1 MNIDKTKAKILGP
14 EPMPPDDLY
23 GLDWTED
30 AVNTLGVVL
39 SGNETDHYILNYKK
53 RLKTMK
59 NLLSG
64 WKCRYPSIK
73 GKVTAINSLAI
84 SPLLYLASVI
94 HVPCRVIQEVKQI
107 VTDFIWNGKPPK
119 NAYNVMIQNMENG
132 GLKLVDFE
140 SKVKSLKVGFIKRLL
155 QNKDGK
161 WRATASHFFQTNH
174 LNSYFMCNRGPC
186 NIIDHKFYEETLQYW
201 SELQEVKVPTTEI
214 IYNQTI
220 WDNRYITIQNI
231 PFLWRLWQ
239 EKGIKQVYNIIRD
252 DGEFLDHN
260 EIKEI
265 YDINCNFLN
274 VLQIR
279 QSLPLNWR
287 QLIKKQSSN
296 NQGQCSFRQFLW

>member
-14 EPMPPDDLY
+14 KPMPPDDLY

-59 NLLSG
+59 NLLSS
-64 WKCRYPSIK
+64 WKCRYLSLK
-73 GKVTAINSLAI
+73 GKVTVINSLAI

-119 NAYNVMIQNMENG
+119 IAYNVMIQNIENG

-161 WRATASHFFQTNH
+161 WRATASHFFK
-174 LNSYFMCNRGPC
+174 R
-186 NIIDHKFYEETLQYW
+186 
-201 SELQEVKVPTTEI
+201 
-214 IYNQTI
+214 TI
-220 WDNRYITIQNI
+220 
-231 PFLWRLWQ
+231 
-239 EKGIKQVYNIIRD
+239 
-252 DGEFLDHN
+252 
-260 EIKEI
+260 
-265 YDINCNFLN
+265 
-274 VLQIR
+274 
-279 QSLPLNWR
+279 
-287 QLIKKQSSN
+287 
-296 NQGQCSFRQFLW
+296 

>member
-1 MNIDKTKAKILGP
+1 
-14 EPMPPDDLY
+14 
-23 GLDWTED
+23 
-30 AVNTLGVVL
+30 
-39 SGNETDHYILNYKK
+39 
-53 RLKTMK
+53 MK
-59 NLLSG
+59 NLLSS
-64 WKCRYPSIK
+64 WKCRYLSLK
-73 GKVTAINSLAI
+73 GKVTVINSLAI

-119 NAYNVMIQNMENG
+119 IAYNVMIQNIENG

-161 WRATASHFFQTNH
+161 WRVTASHFFQTNN
-174 LNSYFMCNRGPC
+174 LNSYFMGNRGPC
-186 NIIDHKFYEETLQYW
+186 NIMDHKFYQDTLQYW
-201 SELQEVKVPTTEI
+201 SELQEVKVPTAEI

-220 WDNRYITIQNI
+220 WDNRYITIQSR

-239 EKGIKQVYNIIRD
+239 EKGIKQVCNIIRD

-279 QSLPLNWR
+279 QSLPLYWR

-296 NQGQCSFRQFLW
+296 DQGQCSFRKFLW